1 MVAPWKNPA
10 NKVSLKQKTVTG
22 LMWSFIEN
30 LANQGTNFIIGI
42 VLARLLVPRDFGLI
56 GMITIFIA
64 ISQSF
69 IDSGFSQALIRKKDC
84 TQADYSTV
92 FYFNLLVG
100 VVFYLLLFFSAGA
113 ISIFFR
119 EPQLKLLVRVL
130 GINLIINALSI
141 IQITQLTKRIDF
153 KLQTRITVLFSIG
166 SGVISI
172 WMALNGFGVWSL
184 VAKSLSQYALQT
196 IFLWIWNGW
205 RPSWLFDKKSF
216 KEMYSFGAKLL
227 ASGLIDTVFRN
238 IYYLVIGKYFSA
250 VELGF
255 YTRADQFQNLPSQN
269 LTGVIQRVSYPVLAS
284 IQEDAN
290 KLRSAYRKLI
300 KSSMLL
306 SFVLLIGLAAVAKP
320 LVITLIG
327 IKWLPCVI
335 YLQLL
340 CFSGMLYPLH
350 ALNLNML
357 KLQGRSD
364 LFLRLE
370 IIKKTLFV
378 PLIIIGVIWGI
389 KILILGMLAGSIFA
403 YFINSY
409 WSGKLIDYS
418 SMEQLKDI
426 MPSFL
431 LALVMGAVA
440 YSAGILLHTAQWL
453 ILIIQ
458 IAGGGAFFFAMGEI
472 FGMGDYLYIKR
483 VIKEQLFSGLNRKE
497 IKNEA

>member
-1 MVAPWKNPA
+1 M
-10 NKVSLKQKTVTG
+10 SLKHKTVSG
-22 LMWSFIEN
+22 MMWSFAEN
-30 LANQGTNFIIGI
+30 FANQGTNFIIGI

-56 GMITIFIA
+56 GMIAIFIA

-100 VVFYLLLFFSAGA
+100 IAFYLLLFFSAGA
-113 ISIFFR
+113 ISVFFR
-119 EPQLKLLVRVL
+119 EPQLKLLVRIL
-130 GINLIINALSI
+130 GINLIISSLTI

-184 VAKSLSQYALQT
+184 VAKSLSQYALQSF
-196 IFLWIWNGW
+196 FLWFWNGW

-216 KEMYSFGAKLL
+216 KEMFSFGAKLL
-227 ASGLIDTVFRN
+227 ASGLIDTTFKN

-250 VELGF
+250 VELG
-255 YTRADQFQNLPSQN
+255 YYARADQFQNLPSQN

-284 IQEDAN
+284 IREDVV
-290 KLRSAYRKLI
+290 KLKAAYKKLI
-300 KSSMLL
+300 RSTMLF
-306 SFVLLIGLAAVAKP
+306 SFVFMIGLAAVARP

-327 IKWLPCVI
+327 AKWLPCVI

-340 CFSGMLYPLH
+340 CFVGMFYPLH

-357 KLQGRSD
+357 KLEGRSD

-370 IIKKTLFV
+370 IIKKSLAV
-378 PLIIIGVIWGI
+378 PMIVIGVFYGM
-389 KILILGMLAGSIFA
+389 KILILGMLITSILA
-403 YFINSY
+403 YFINSF
-409 WSGKLIDYS
+409 WSGRLIGYS
-418 SMEQLKDI
+418 SLEQLKDI
-426 MPSFL
+426 MPSLL
-431 LALVMGAVA
+431 LASAAGAA
-440 YSAGILLHTAQWL
+440 TYSVGFILKTVPWL
-453 ILIIQ
+453 TLIIQ
-458 IAGGGAFFFAMGEI
+458 IAIGAMFVFVAGEI
-472 FGMGDYLYIKR
+472 LGIGDYLYIKR
-483 VIKEQLFSGLNRKE
+483 VVKEHLFSGTNRIE
-497 IKNEA
+497 IKNEG

>member
-1 MVAPWKNPA
+1 M
-10 NKVSLKQKTVTG
+10 SLKQKTVSG

-42 VLARLLVPRDFGLI
+42 VLARLLAPRDFGLI

-92 FYFNLLVG
+92 FYFNLLAG
-100 VVFYLLLFFSAGA
+100 IAFYLLLFFSAGA
-113 ISIFFR
+113 ISVFFR
-119 EPQLKLLVRVL
+119 EPQLTLLVRVL

-184 VAKSLSQYALQT
+184 VAKSLSQYALQSF
-196 IFLWIWNGW
+196 FLWFWNGW

-216 KEMYSFGAKLL
+216 KEMFAFGAKLL
-227 ASGLIDTVFRN
+227 ASGLIDTAFKN

-250 VELGF
+250 VELG
-255 YTRADQFQNLPSQN
+255 YYARADQFQNLPSQN
-269 LTGVIQRVSYPVLAS
+269 LTGIIQRVSYPVLAS
-284 IQEDAN
+284 IQEDVA
-290 KLRSAYRKLI
+290 KLKAAYKKLI
-300 KSSMLL
+300 RSTMLL
-306 SFVLLIGLAAVAKP
+306 SFVFMIGMAAVAKP

-327 IKWLPCVI
+327 TKWLPCVI

-340 CFSGMLYPLH
+340 CFVGMLYPLH

-370 IIKKTLFV
+370 IIKKAIFI
-378 PLIIIGVIWGI
+378 PMIIIGVIGGI
-389 KILILGMLAGSIFA
+389 KILILGMLFASVFA
-403 YFINSY
+403 YFLNSF
-409 WSGKLIDYS
+409 WSGKLIGYS
-418 SMEQLKDI
+418 SLEQLRDI
-426 MPSFL
+426 FPSFL
-431 LALVMGAVA
+431 LASAMGLAAFTAGMVLKTAPWLTLLIQTAV
-440 YSAGILLHTAQWL
+440 
-453 ILIIQ
+453 
-458 IAGGGAFFFAMGEI
+458 GGAFVFAIGEI

-483 VIKEQLFSGLNRKE
+483 VVVEHLFSGTNRME
-497 IKNEA
+497 VKNEG